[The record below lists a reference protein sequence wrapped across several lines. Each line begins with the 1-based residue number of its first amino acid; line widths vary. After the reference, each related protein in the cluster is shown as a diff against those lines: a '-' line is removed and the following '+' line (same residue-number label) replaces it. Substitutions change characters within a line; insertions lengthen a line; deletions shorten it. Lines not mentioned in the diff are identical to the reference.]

1 MAGTLSDFISEF
13 TGSGAAA
20 ATEQAAAQYMSKFAS
35 THPADQAF
43 DNSAMH
49 QGATEYL
56 GKLPPEQFQQASQ
69 NAFAQANPSQQQSLL
84 GSLLNGLQGQGVGL
98 GSLAG
103 MLGLGSSNPQQMN
116 ANDFSRVADYVRT
129 QHPEIMQQT
138 VAQHPWLMQALG
150 NPIVTGAL
158 GLIAAKMV
166 SNLTR
171 H

>member
-1 MAGTLSDFISEF
+1 MAGTISDFISQF
-13 TGSGAAA
+13 TTGGAGASAA
-20 ATEQAAAQYMSKFAS
+20 QAAEQYLGKFAS
-35 THPADQAF
+35 NHPADQEF
-43 DNSAMH
+43 DSNALH

-69 NAFAQANPSQQQSLL
+69 NAYTQANPAQQQSLL
-84 GSLLNGLQGQGVGL
+84 TTMLSGLEGKGVGV

-103 MLGLGSSNPQQMN
+103 MLGLGSTNPQQMS
-116 ANDFSRVADYVRT
+116 ANDFTRVADYVRT

-138 VAQHPWLMQALG
+138 VAQHPWLMQAMG

-166 SNLTR
+166 SDFTR

>member
-1 MAGTLSDFISEF
+1 MPGTLSDFITQF
-13 TGSGAAA
+13 TGGGAGASTA
-20 ATEQAAAQYMSKFAS
+20 QEAAQLLSRFAS
-35 THPADQAF
+35 NHPADQAF
-43 DNSAMH
+43 DSTTMH

-56 GKLPPEQFQQASQ
+56 GQLPPAQFQQASQ
-69 NAFAQANPSQQQSLL
+69 TAYAQANPAQQQSLL
-84 GSLLNGLQGQGVGL
+84 TTLLSGLEGQGVGL

-103 MLGLGSSNPQQMN
+103 MLGLGSTNPQQMT
-116 ANDFSRVADYVRT
+116 ANDFTRMADYVRT
-129 QHPEIMQQT
+129 QHPAIMQQA
-138 VAQHPWLMQALG
+138 VAQHPWLMQAMG